1 MSATITHINK
11 QSLNQFSYFR
21 LMGGQLL
28 ALKIKQQ
35 QQQKGKKEK
44 EHLHSLMSD
53 INSQKDTLLVLV
65 VDLSNLKQKV

>member
-1 MSATITHINK
+1 
-11 QSLNQFSYFR
+11 
-21 LMGGQLL
+21 MGGQLL